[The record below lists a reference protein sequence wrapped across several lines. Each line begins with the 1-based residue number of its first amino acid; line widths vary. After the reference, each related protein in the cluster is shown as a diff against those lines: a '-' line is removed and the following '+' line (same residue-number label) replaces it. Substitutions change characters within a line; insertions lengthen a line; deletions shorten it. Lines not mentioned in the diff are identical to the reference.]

1 MAQHFGRVRMKK
13 LILLLLALSFSG
25 CVSFQTGLQLAQF
38 GVNVGFDIKDYM
50 DTKKEEFKGV
60 EDGNRSE

>member
-1 MAQHFGRVRMKK
+1 MKK

>member
-1 MAQHFGRVRMKK
+1 MKK

-38 GVNVGFDIKDYM
+38 GVKVGFDIHNYVEA
-50 DTKKEEFKGV
+50 KKEEAK
-60 EDGNRSE
+60 EIMDANQSR

>member
-1 MAQHFGRVRMKK
+1 MKK

-25 CVSFQTGLQLAQF
+25 CVSLQTGLQIAQF

-50 DTKKEEFKGV
+50 DTKKEEFK
-60 EDGNRSE
+60 DLKDDKN